1 MSAIFY
7 KDEQQ
12 KELAQ
17 KSLQERQK
25 QLSNP
30 IVTQLLPLEGYYLA
44 EDFHQKYFL
53 RKHRSLLAELKL
65 SDIDIIES
73 PIATRMNAFCAGFGS
88 VEQLDEELKR
98 YGVKL
103 SDDNL
108 SLVKQLI
115 GYGPNLGEC

>member
-17 KSLQERQK
+17 NSLKEKQK
-25 QLSNP
+25 QLSQQ
-30 IVTQLLPLEGYYLA
+30 IVTQLLPLKQYYLA
-44 EDFHQKYFL
+44 EDYHQKYFL

-65 SDIDIIES
+65 SDSQIVDS
-73 PIATRMNAFCAGFGS
+73 PIATRLNAFCAGFGS
-88 VEQLDEELKR
+88 EQQMNEDLKQF
-98 YGVKL
+98 GLKL
-103 SDDNL
+103 SKENENL
-108 SLVKQLI
+108 LKQSI